1 MDGCNRCTSSFECA
15 TSGPDCKRLAVDGVV
30 VADFLYG
37 DEFCG
42 LIVTAGADE
51 KQN

>member
-1 MDGCNRCTSSFECA
+1 M
-15 TSGPDCKRLAVDGVV
+15 DGVV

-42 LIVTAGADE
+42 LIVTAGADKE
-51 KQN
+51 QNQLVKSYNKQSIG